1 MKYIH
6 TETNIPEENEYP
18 KIVRDKIPAIIKKC
32 DGIDVDIKH
41 VKGSQEHMTYL
52 RSKVV
57 EEASELREAHDKEH
71 LVEEIADVLEV
82 IDAIC
87 EIDKINKDDILRV
100 QAEKR
105 QKRGGFLGGL
115 IMNKKV

>member
-87 EIDKINKDDILRV
+87 EIDQIDKGDVLRV
-100 QAEKR
+100 QDEKR